1 MLPSVPFPLFSSSFA
16 VNYAF
21 ALAVNRVRVAFSTA
35 PLASARTVPG
45 SAMNPASWGSG
56 VQRLD
61 TGAYLPIAAVEQ
73 VDALT
78 FDLTLGANLGAANVQ
93 HRVTAAT
100 VVNVDCTGVSP
111 DSADIAGLFATAGA
125 TSDPPPS
132 DFRNWSAPRNPAGG
146 TLQIG
151 TDGDYR
157 MESGVEYERKMIIR
171 RLTTDPG
178 GFFYLPDYGA
188 GIATKRNYS
197 TAALPRLQRE
207 LQRQVMLE
215 PSVASAQVTVTLHPG
230 QGILNIVVAA
240 KLRNGQQLTAQVSQ
254 ETQ

>member
-1 MLPSVPFPLFSSSFA
+1 MLPFVPFPLFSSSFA
-16 VNYAF
+16 VGYAF
-21 ALAVNRVRVAFSTA
+21 ALAVNKVRVTFSTA

-45 SAMNPASWGSG
+45 SALNPASWGAG

-61 TGAYLPIAAVEQ
+61 TGAYLPIAEIVA

-93 HRVTAAT
+93 HRVTAT
-100 VVNVDCTGVSP
+100 SVVNADGTPVSP
-111 DSADIAGLFATAGA
+111 DSADFAGLFATAGA

-157 MESGVEYERKMIIR
+157 MEGGVEYERKMIIR

-188 GIATKRNYS
+188 GIAAKRNYS
-197 TAALPRLQRE
+197 TASLPRLQRE

-215 PSVASAQVTVTLHPG
+215 PTVASAQVTVTLQPA
-230 QGILNIVVAA
+230 QGILNIVAVA
-240 KLRNGQQLTAQVSQ
+240 KLRSGPQLTVQVSQ